1 MFNNLPEDM
10 LAYTNRVVD
19 EILAQDPNG
28 LDPSASSIAS
38 RFTESSSP
46 RRRQETAAS
55 SPSRPLLPR
64 LRHLRLILC
73 SQESKSNLVDGER
86 VYMKQPNGTLR
97 WAVLK
102 QQARGTLAARAHLN
116 QMVEAVGGDPA
127 TFRNRLAKA
136 DYVLAREAP
145 TGVVREEDSGEM
157 FSLWSPVHLGQPA
170 SNFFWGTGQFAS
182 GTLTMAPSTQEEMEW
197 F

>member
-1 MFNNLPEDM
+1 M
-10 LAYTNRVVD
+10 
-19 EILAQDPNG
+19 
-28 LDPSASSIAS
+28 
-38 RFTESSSP
+38 
-46 RRRQETAAS
+46 
-55 SPSRPLLPR
+55 
-64 LRHLRLILC
+64 
-73 SQESKSNLVDGER
+73 DGER

-116 QMVEAVGGDPA
+116 QMVEAVGGDPT

-145 TGVVREEDSGEM
+145 TSVVSEEDSGEM

>member
-1 MFNNLPEDM
+1 M
-10 LAYTNRVVD
+10 
-19 EILAQDPNG
+19 
-28 LDPSASSIAS
+28 
-38 RFTESSSP
+38 
-46 RRRQETAAS
+46 
-55 SPSRPLLPR
+55 
-64 LRHLRLILC
+64 
-73 SQESKSNLVDGER
+73 DGER

-97 WAVLK
+97 WAVFK

-127 TFRNRLAKA
+127 TFRNRLAQA
-136 DYVLAREAP
+136 DYVLAREEP